1 MTRFRQ
7 RSSAAA
13 NCGCDL
19 THQEMNGHRTRL
31 SRRRVLGLTAGGVLV
46 AATGCGG
53 ASSDRQALVPTMVQ
67 VGTPPAAVPGFDE
80 PGRWAGQTLR
90 VGAWGGEVQAALRL
104 MVWEPFARLTGC
116 VIQEVVTDYGA
127 LDRSV
132 QRSDPYA
139 DVLVVDPMRVGPLVA
154 QGAIQALG
162 ADVRAGV
169 DLIPPLDRAVPAYAY
184 GMVSAYRRETD
195 DPDEAPG
202 SWEAWW
208 DRDRFPGNRTLYKGP
223 FGTFEFALMADGVEP
238 DQLYPLDGERAIE
251 SLKRISGKIVNRWW
265 ESGVQPVTWLS
276 RGQADFGSAW
286 HYRVLAGQ
294 AEGEPVGLV
303 WDQGLLVADHWVVPA
318 GAAAELATDFLRFA
332 TTPQV
337 QAALAQQ
344 VGLGPVVSGAFDH
357 LDPLFVSK
365 LPTAPEN
372 IRKLVLQDVAWWT
385 ANNVEANQRFNAW
398 LLGNPD
404 D

>member
-1 MTRFRQ
+1 
-7 RSSAAA
+7 
-13 NCGCDL
+13 
-19 THQEMNGHRTRL
+19 MNVQPARL
-31 SRRRVLGLTAGGVLV
+31 SRRRVLALTAGGVLA
-46 AATGCGG
+46 AATACGG
-53 ASSDRQALVPTMVQ
+53 ASSDRQALVPTVVQ

-80 PGRWAGQTLR
+80 PGRWAGRTLR

-116 VIQEVVTDYGA
+116 VIQEVMTDYGA
-127 LDRSV
+127 LDRTV
-132 QRSDPYA
+132 QRGDPYA
-139 DVLVVDPMRVGPLVA
+139 DALVVDAMRVAPLAA
-154 QGAIQALG
+154 QGAIQAIG
-162 ADVRAGV
+162 ADVGAGV
-169 DLIPPLDRAVPAYAY
+169 DLITPLDRSVPAYAY
-184 GMVSAYRRETD
+184 GMVSAYRRETG
-195 DPDEAPG
+195 DPDEAPQ

-208 DRDRFPGNRTLYKGP
+208 DRERFPGNRTLYKGA
-223 FGTFEFALMADGVEP
+223 FGTFEFALMADGVAP
-238 DQLYPLDGERAIE
+238 DQLYPLDSERAIE

-286 HYRVLAGQ
+286 HYRVLAGL
-294 AEGEPVGLV
+294 ADGEPVGLV
-303 WDQGLLVADHWVVPA
+303 WDQGLLVADHWVVPT
-318 GAAAELATDFLRFA
+318 GAATDLTMDFLRFSTA
-332 TTPQV
+332 PEV

-344 VGLGPVVSGAFDH
+344 VGLGPVTSSAFDH
-357 LDPLFVSK
+357 LDPLFAPT

-372 IRKLVLQDVAWWT
+372 LPKLVRQDVAWWT

>member
-1 MTRFRQ
+1 MIGVQ
-7 RSSAAA
+7 SA
-13 NCGCDL
+13 
-19 THQEMNGHRTRL
+19 RL
-31 SRRRVLGLTAGGVLV
+31 SRRRVLGLAAGGVL
-46 AATGCGG
+46 AATAGCGG
-53 ASSDRQALVPTMVQ
+53 TSSDRQALVPTVVQ

-80 PGRWAGQTLR
+80 PGRWAGRTLR

-116 VIQEVVTDYGA
+116 VIREVVTDYGA
-127 LDRSV
+127 LDRSL
-132 QRSDPYA
+132 QGGDPYA
-139 DVLVVDPMRVGPLVA
+139 DVLVVDSMRVSPLAA
-154 QGAIQALG
+154 QGAIQAGPANAAL
-162 ADVRAGV
+162 GV
-169 DLIPPLDRAVPAYAY
+169 DLVPPLDGSVPAYAY
-184 GMVSAYRRETD
+184 GMVSAYRRETG
-195 DPDEAPG
+195 DPDEAPE

-223 FGTFEFALMADGVEP
+223 FGTFEFALMADGVAP
-238 DQLYPLDGERAIE
+238 DQLYPLDSERAIE
-251 SLKRISGKIVNRWW
+251 SLKRISGRIVNRWW

-294 AEGEPVGLV
+294 ADGEPVGLV

-318 GAAAELATDFLRFA
+318 GAAVDLATDFLRFA
-332 TTPQV
+332 STPEV

-357 LDPLFVSK
+357 LDPLFVST

-372 IRKLVLQDVAWWT
+372 IGKLVRQDVAWWT
-385 ANNVEANQRFNAW
+385 ANNVEANQQFNEW

-404 D
+404 E

>member
-1 MTRFRQ
+1 
-7 RSSAAA
+7 
-13 NCGCDL
+13 
-19 THQEMNGHRTRL
+19 MNVQPARL
-31 SRRRVLGLTAGGVLV
+31 SRRRVLALTAGGVLA

-53 ASSDRQALVPTMVQ
+53 ASSDRQALVPTVVQ
-67 VGTPPAAVPGFDE
+67 VGTPPVAVPGFDE
-80 PGRWAGQTLR
+80 PGRWAGRTLR

-116 VIQEVVTDYGA
+116 VIQEVMTDYGA
-127 LDRSV
+127 LDRTV
-132 QRSDPYA
+132 QRGDPYA
-139 DVLVVDPMRVGPLVA
+139 DALVVDAMRVAPLAA
-154 QGAIQALG
+154 QGAIQAIG
-162 ADVRAGV
+162 ADVGAGV
-169 DLIPPLDRAVPAYAY
+169 DLITPLDRSVPAYAY
-184 GMVSAYRRETD
+184 GMVSAYRRETG
-195 DPDEAPG
+195 DPDEAPQ

-208 DRDRFPGNRTLYKGP
+208 DRERFPGNRTLYKGA
-223 FGTFEFALMADGVEP
+223 FGTFEFALMADGVAP
-238 DQLYPLDGERAIE
+238 DQLYPLDSERAIE

-286 HYRVLAGQ
+286 HYRVLAGL
-294 AEGEPVGLV
+294 ADGEPVGLV
-303 WDQGLLVADHWVVPA
+303 WDQGLLVADHWVVPT
-318 GAAAELATDFLRFA
+318 GVATDLTMDFLRFA
-332 TTPQV
+332 TAPEV

-344 VGLGPVVSGAFDH
+344 VGLGPVTSSAFEH
-357 LDPLFVSK
+357 LDPLFTPT

-372 IRKLVLQDVAWWT
+372 LPKLVRQDVAWWT